1 MHKIKISAKGQ
12 ISIPA
17 DLRRR
22 YDLSMGDQLIIRET
36 EQGLVLTPVPE
47 HPLLELRGYLKSKQG
62 KKLTEELL
70 DERKSD
76 REKNNHMRCWRCWK
90 MNRALILLPGLL
102 IGRVLIFILARLIWV
117 RFTTCY

>member
-1 MHKIKISAKGQ
+1 MHKITISAKGQ

-17 DLRRR
+17 ELRRR
-22 YDLSMGDQLIIRET
+22 YDLNMGDQLIVRET

-47 HPLLELRGYLKSKQG
+47 HPLRELRGYLKSKQG

-76 REKNNHMRCWRCWK
+76 REKNK
-90 MNRALILLPGLL
+90 
-102 IGRVLIFILARLIWV
+102 
-117 RFTTCY
+117 

>member
-1 MHKIKISAKGQ
+1 MHKVKISAKGQ

-22 YDLSMGDQLIIRET
+22 YDLNMGDQLIVRET

-47 HPLLELRGYLKSKQG
+47 HPLLDLRGCLKSQQG

-70 DERKSD
+70 DERRSE
-76 REKNNHMRCWRCWK
+76 REKNK
-90 MNRALILLPGLL
+90 
-102 IGRVLIFILARLIWV
+102 
-117 RFTTCY
+117 

>member
-22 YDLSMGDQLIIRET
+22 YDLNMGDQLIIRET
-36 EQGLVLTPVPE
+36 DQGLVLTPVPE

-76 REKNNHMRCWRCWK
+76 REKNK
-90 MNRALILLPGLL
+90 
-102 IGRVLIFILARLIWV
+102 
-117 RFTTCY
+117 

>member
-36 EQGLVLTPVPE
+36 DQGLVLTSLPE

-76 REKNNHMRCWRCWK
+76 RENSK
-90 MNRALILLPGLL
+90 
-102 IGRVLIFILARLIWV
+102 
-117 RFTTCY
+117 